1 MEKAATIMIGTGG
14 WDHGSF
20 DSCFYPNPDMDS
32 LQKLNYYARYFD
44 TVEVRPTF
52 WDESLSEM
60 DARGWN
66 AAVAE
71 NKRFQFNVKLHSSFT
86 HQKSIKPNITR
97 NVRGLLQELAK
108 ADRLGALLIQFPY
121 SFTYTSTHRYH
132 VIKLAEIFSGFP
144 LHAEFRHE
152 SWNQPNL
159 LGFLG
164 EHSLS
169 PVNADL
175 PRIKQLMPF
184 ITGTAGDT
192 AYLRLHG
199 RNEQGWLKNGLDA
212 RYDYLYNNR
221 EIHEISRR
229 LEIASGRCK
238 KIVVVCNN
246 TTNGKAIANAFRL
259 SSTAHKGKRIPI
271 PQETLA
277 AFPQLADIANP
288 IELEPSLIE
297 AGDYRRAM

>member
-1 MEKAATIMIGTGG
+1 MEKAAAIMIGTGG
-14 WDHGSF
+14 WDHEVF
-20 DSCFYPNPDMDS
+20 DSCFYPNPGMDS
-32 LQKLNYYARYFD
+32 LHKLNYYSRYFD

-60 DARGWN
+60 DACGWI
-66 AAVAE
+66 ASVAE

-121 SFTYTSTHRYH
+121 SFTYTSAHRYH

-144 LHAEFRHE
+144 LHVEFRHE

-159 LGFLG
+159 LSFLG
-164 EHSLS
+164 EHSLA

-184 ITGTAGDT
+184 ITGVAGDT

-221 EIHEISRR
+221 EIREISRR
-229 LEIASGRCK
+229 LEIVSGRCK
-238 KIVVVCNN
+238 KIVVICNN

-259 SSTAHKGKRIPI
+259 SSIHKGKRISI
-271 PQETLA
+271 PQETLT
-277 AFPQLADIANP
+277 AFPQLTDIANP